1 MDIETAWSGEQ
12 TMLATTGPS
21 ICTTRVALDPATT
34 TTVLSM
40 ATRKPTEL
48 RTETGSAEATR
59 RVIVSM
65 AAATTGDKLAAERK
79 LKCHSE
85 RGDLVASFVFNP

>member
-1 MDIETAWSGEQ
+1 MDIETAWTGEQ

-34 TTVLSM
+34 ITVLSM
-40 ATRKPTEL
+40 ATRKLTEL
-48 RTETGSAEATR
+48 RTATDSAEATS

-65 AAATTGDKLAAERK
+65 AAATTGDKLAAERRIESQ
-79 LKCHSE
+79 SE